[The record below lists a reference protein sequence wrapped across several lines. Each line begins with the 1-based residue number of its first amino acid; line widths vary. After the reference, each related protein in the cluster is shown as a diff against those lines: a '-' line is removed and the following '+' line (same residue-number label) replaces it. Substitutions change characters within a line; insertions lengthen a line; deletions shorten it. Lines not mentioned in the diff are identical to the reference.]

1 MASTKSF
8 LQLGVASNLLATLT
22 ELGYEKPTPIQM
34 QSIPALL
41 SGHDIIAQA
50 QTGTG
55 KTAAFALAIL
65 TQLDLNKLKPQAL
78 ILTPTRE
85 LAIQVAE
92 AFQSYAKHLPNFH
105 VIPIYGGQSYT
116 IQLKALKRGAQV
128 VIGTPGRIMDHLR
141 RKTLITSALKTLVID
156 EADEMLKMGFID
168 DVDWIL
174 EQISQQH
181 QIALFSA
188 TMPLPI
194 QKIAQKYLHNPL
206 TIQIQSNTKTVAA
219 IQQFYTLVSNQ
230 YKLEALTRFLEIE
243 DFEAALIFVR
253 TKLETINLA
262 EKLGARGYHV
272 MALNGDIK
280 QSERERII
288 TKLKNGQLDLVVATD
303 VAARG
308 IDIERMSYVINYD
321 LPSDSESYIHRIGRT
336 GRAGREG
343 KALLFISPREIQ
355 SLKYIERSIGQQI
368 TEIKP
373 PSANNI
379 TEKRIQQL
387 MEKIIAVINKG
398 ELEPYYFSVE
408 QIMKQYN
415 YNALDIAAAL
425 SYLTQQKNPIQ
436 IEEKSFIDKNE
447 HLPST
452 NKKNHSKNKSR
463 PRKFTRKKFNK
474 NSN

>member
-156 EADEMLKMGFID
+156 EANEMLKMGFID

-425 SYLTQQKNPIQ
+425 SYLTQQKNPI
-436 IEEKSFIDKNE
+436 
-447 HLPST
+447 
-452 NKKNHSKNKSR
+452 
-463 PRKFTRKKFNK
+463 
-474 NSN
+474 